1 MQAAESLAKGEMF
14 VDKPTGQGKEP
25 GKVDGMMGV
34 GKEGYSEIPLV
45 YMST

>member
-34 GKEGYSEIPLV
+34 GREGCSEIPSV